1 MTKRLT
7 ILPALLLWTAAASAA
22 GYEVRMNGA
31 AQQVEPFKH
40 YHYVTCAPEGAAEFT
55 VTFPAEIA
63 SAEVSPLSRGIEPSV
78 DGRTARFR
86 LPETGPVPRAAER
99 HGETLHLRRETRAK
113 SRRNEHHG
121 V

>member
-40 YHYVTCAPEGAAEFT
+40 YHYVTCAPEGASSLRSTGARY
-55 VTFPAEIA
+55 A
-63 SAEVSPLSRGIEPSV
+63 SG
-78 DGRTARFR
+78 
-86 LPETGPVPRAAER
+86 
-99 HGETLHLRRETRAK
+99 
-113 SRRNEHHG
+113 SRRRASTSCG
-121 V
+121 